1 MRYQD
6 SQVIPQIPF
15 WTQRRPP
22 NSAFRV
28 AGVFK
33 AETNIKVRMAP
44 DVNAPSLAG
53 ADSAKLKS
61 GGGVLGGSSHLVSG
75 L

>member
-1 MRYQD
+1 M
-6 SQVIPQIPF
+6 IPHIPV
-15 WTQRRPP
+15 
-22 NSAFRV
+22 RV

-53 ADSAKLKS
+53 AESAKLKS
-61 GGGVLGGSSHLVSG
+61 GGGVLGASSHGSKVGHNPSDFSG
-75 L
+75 